1 MDRQPLK
8 ERMDQARVNL
18 ERKERKRMDLERFE
32 ERTGRNRQ

>member
-18 ERKERKRMDLERFE
+18 ERKERERLALEY
-32 ERTGRNRQ
+32 